1 MFIHILILL
10 FQSIAT
16 SASCDFDSIEANS
29 ITIEQFRERYL
40 STNRPVLLK
49 HAATHW
55 PAMTK
60 WDTIYLAEQLKNVYD
75 LHDLPNNGTL
85 TGLPLILYKNNYL
98 FVSIDKVQGN
108 ILLETWKQFVD
119 DKSIQEVPL
128 PSPSFSVGS
137 NLKPFV
143 SGDVVPVFLFND
155 WYTDGKQNHKY
166 FMIGKNTSGLSFHSH
181 QEAWNGLIIGQKR
194 WFLFKPEDDA
204 FFFDIDGV
212 YRSILNEELTHPRK
226 EKEIFLNQTLQQL
239 STSPMECIQNAGDVL
254 YIPDMYHHAV
264 FNIGEMTVAVSE
276 IHDQF
281 DYNLNYYV

>member
-1 MFIHILILL
+1 MFHILILL

-128 PSPSFSVGS
+128 PSPSFSAGS
-137 NLKPFV
+137 KLKPFV
-143 SGDVVPVFLFND
+143 SGDVVPLPLFND
-155 WYTDGKQNHKY
+155 WYTDGTMLVQ
-166 FMIGKNTSGLSFHSH
+166 FFSLTTLLTTVRV
-181 QEAWNGLIIGQKR
+181 LIFTDNFILILLCNIN
-194 WFLFKPEDDA
+194 LFT
-204 FFFDIDGV
+204 FF
-212 YRSILNEELTHPRK
+212 R
-226 EKEIFLNQTLQQL
+226 
-239 STSPMECIQNAGDVL
+239 
-254 YIPDMYHHAV
+254 
-264 FNIGEMTVAVSE
+264 
-276 IHDQF
+276 
-281 DYNLNYYV
+281 

>member
-1 MFIHILILL
+1 MFIHILIVL

-16 SASCDFDSIEANS
+16 SSSCDFDSIEANS

-49 HAATHW
+49 NAAMHW

-60 WDTIYLAEQLKNVYD
+60 WDPIYLAEQLKNVYD

-108 ILLETWKQFVD
+108 ILLKTWKQFVD

-128 PSPSFSVGS
+128 PSPSFSAGS
-137 NLKPFV
+137 KLKPFV

-155 WYTDGKQNHKY
+155 WYTDGTMLLQFFSLTTLLTTFCNFY
-166 FMIGKNTSGLSFHSH
+166 FH
-181 QEAWNGLIIGQKR
+181 
-194 WFLFKPEDDA
+194 
-204 FFFDIDGV
+204 
-212 YRSILNEELTHPRK
+212 
-226 EKEIFLNQTLQQL
+226 
-239 STSPMECIQNAGDVL
+239 
-254 YIPDMYHHAV
+254 
-264 FNIGEMTVAVSE
+264 
-276 IHDQF
+276 
-281 DYNLNYYV
+281 